1 MICSQCNHRGVRH
14 TAVEFAMAA
23 FERLAHIAKELRSA
37 RQNAERLSSGKRRKD
52 AMGQVRAEYG
62 SPRCMPVHAK
72 CSPRRMRM
80 CVHPRCSPRRP
91 PFAPQALSANAE
103 QLAAHEEAVCDML
116 STIFDQVS
124 APRRDGPRLR
134 WIVSELGR
142 EMRSTIFDQ
151 VRSRAGAA
159 ARVRAHASA
168 HHGASFSLS
177 PQVISYRYR
186 DTHEDIRAACI
197 SSLGRALR
205 VLPSFCDDKHLKYMG
220 WQLSDI
226 QSTAV
231 RLASLQASARMQL
244 LTTTPISPP
253 HPTGAPRVVAGARAR
268 VQGL

>member
-116 STIFDQVS
+116 STIFDQV
-124 APRRDGPRLR
+124 
-134 WIVSELGR
+134 
-142 EMRSTIFDQ
+142 
-151 VRSRAGAA
+151 RSRAGAA

-186 DTHEDIRAACI
+186 DTHEDIRALCI

>member
-1 MICSQCNHRGVRH
+1 
-14 TAVEFAMAA
+14 
-23 FERLAHIAKELRSA
+23 
-37 RQNAERLSSGKRRKD
+37 
-52 AMGQVRAEYG
+52 
-62 SPRCMPVHAK
+62 
-72 CSPRRMRM
+72 
-80 CVHPRCSPRRP
+80 
-91 PFAPQALSANAE
+91 
-103 QLAAHEEAVCDML
+103 
-116 STIFDQVS
+116 
-124 APRRDGPRLR
+124 
-134 WIVSELGR
+134 
-142 EMRSTIFDQ
+142 MRSTIFDQ

-186 DTHEDIRAACI
+186 DTHEDIRALCI